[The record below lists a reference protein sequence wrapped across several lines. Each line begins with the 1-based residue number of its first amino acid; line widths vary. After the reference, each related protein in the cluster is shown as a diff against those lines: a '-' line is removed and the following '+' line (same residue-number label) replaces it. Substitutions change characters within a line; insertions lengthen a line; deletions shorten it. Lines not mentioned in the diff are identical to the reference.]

1 MDVLSSSTSRLI
13 QLRAS
18 LVILVCASWMALLF
32 TPHAVAVDGYKEFKF
47 GMTPE
52 QVKKKSPV
60 LLEEVEADQDT
71 MDLLGR
77 DTEVLQAEDFPF
89 LGNQHIV
96 TFTFTK
102 KGLALVTIVLEDFP
116 EWNAMCESLDKKYGK
131 GTLHPNP
138 EGFKAALESFSI
150 GEPSVLVRV
159 AFDKETIVIMALS
172 DAECSKYFNLV
183 YFGGPQFIGQA
194 LGDKEKDDL

>member
-1 MDVLSSSTSRLI
+1 MNVLSSSTSRLI

-77 DTEVLQAEDFPF
+77 DTEVLQAEDFP
-89 LGNQHIV
+89 
-96 TFTFTK
+96 
-102 KGLALVTIVLEDFP
+102 
-116 EWNAMCESLDKKYGK
+116 EWNAICESLDKKYGK